1 MESLQHPCECRCAV
15 STTSDR
21 EALLGVIREI
31 AERHHTH
38 IVCFD
43 AEKLAGLK
51 HAEHAIRFAGRSFFS
66 SNPIANSFEMEAL
79 LYAAGSRQ
87 CSVAATF
94 GIHEGENHLYV
105 CCCPAC
111 EGTWQALAR
120 HLTFVAGID
129 ESMTEERTA
138 RLMELFGITAEEC
151 AAAGPGRITALVLER
166 VAFLEVSK

>member
-1 MESLQHPCECRCAV
+1 MEPLQYSSECRCAV

-21 EALLGVIREI
+21 VALLGVIREI

-43 AEKLAGLK
+43 AEKLAGLE
-51 HAEHAIRFAGRSFFS
+51 HAERAIRFAARSFS
-66 SNPIANSFEMEAL
+66 SGNPIAKSFEMEAL

-87 CSVAATF
+87 CAVATTF
-94 GIHEGENHLYV
+94 GIHEGENQLYV
-105 CCCPAC
+105 CCCPTCDDA
-111 EGTWQALAR
+111 WQALAR

-129 ESMTEERTA
+129 ESMSEERTA
-138 RLMELFGITAEEC
+138 RLMDLFGITAEEC
-151 AAAGPGRITALVLER
+151 AVAGLGRITALVLER